1 MRNGTGFQRINT
13 LFLYYEELISN
24 VTSPLILAPI
34 QQYLQPTCATA
45 KTSSFRLPDHPI
57 GSLPDVMEIGVSG
70 ANVKIL
76 SLHRLQ
82 AGLGSRRPIS
92 SPGRDGCSSPG
103 GAATRDRGSGRRR
116 AAARFRHRFCPQIS
130 RLRAVSGGRG
140 PPICLQIKDRVI
152 GSQRLPLYGA
162 LCCQWKRSRSRPS
175 CGCEHLNGARA
186 RTSPVQQP
194 GPVAP
199 HCRTKIQGAGLD
211 PNPEGG
217 DW

>member
-1 MRNGTGFQRINT
+1 
-13 LFLYYEELISN
+13 
-24 VTSPLILAPI
+24 
-34 QQYLQPTCATA
+34 
-45 KTSSFRLPDHPI
+45 
-57 GSLPDVMEIGVSG
+57 MEIGVSG

-130 RLRAVSGGRG
+130 RLCAVSGGRG

-162 LCCQWKRSRSRPS
+162 LCCQWKKESVKALLWMWASKRSASAHFSCATTGRALRVESQSCSSGCAACLLPRP
-175 CGCEHLNGARA
+175 R
-186 RTSPVQQP
+186 
-194 GPVAP
+194 
-199 HCRTKIQGAGLD
+199 
-211 PNPEGG
+211 
-217 DW
+217 